1 MAQQR
6 QAYYPTFKGSVDRE
20 VAQSI
25 RLAWDQIYRLKRQIQ
40 GLQSLPPGGG
50 GAAVGPSFST
60 SIATQRQADLGT
72 VIAAGGIQGGDIDA
86 GAIAAAALTKQA
98 QSFNTGIV
106 FSATDHD
113 TVQWTAA
120 DITFSDE
127 TTYSIGSGN
136 TGTMSALTYIYIDT
150 DLSTTVL
157 QVTTTF
163 GNTVGD
169 NKILLCVAQNIADS
183 NQKAFFVPAVG
194 VFGINETVIGDNS
207 IATGKIQALAITAAE
222 IAANTIT
229 AAKIAA
235 LTITAAEIA
244 ATTITGAKM
253 VAGTVTA
260 TQLTGTTL
268 SALYADLGTITAGSL
283 DAVTITGSTI
293 TGGTVRT
300 SASGERV
307 ELTSANTLDVYSSIG
322 AKIFDMQVESVG
334 VKMEGIGKNL
344 DLNVSGILNTVNLQH
359 SGTTRLSVAAS
370 GLTISTKLF
379 MTTSGD
385 IDMGDN
391 DIISAGQIEL
401 DSLISA
407 ATDIECY
414 DSLVPNGTHDLGTDA
429 VRWSN
434 MYISSVVM
442 SGAAVLEDRAA
453 IAAQATHAVVH
464 CVVNGSGKQELRCQ
478 FATGAVQVLAT
489 EP

>member
-1 MAQQR
+1 
-6 QAYYPTFKGSVDRE
+6 

-25 RLAWDQIYRLKRQIQ
+25 RLAWDQIYALKRQIR
-40 GLQSLPPGGG
+40 GLQSLPPGGAG
-50 GAAVGPSFST
+50 GPSFST

-150 DLSTTVL
+150 DVSTTVL

-235 LTITAAEIA
+235 LTITATQIA
-244 ATTITGAKM
+244 ANTITTDQLAATAIDGMTITGA
-253 VAGTVTA
+253 
-260 TQLTGTTL
+260 L
-268 SALYADLGTITAGSL
+268 
-283 DAVTITGSTI
+283 
-293 TGGTVRT
+293 VRT
-300 SASGERV
+300 AASGERV
-307 ELTSANTLDVYSSIG
+307 EISSANTIDFYNSGGTKVSDMDVVGSAVNWSTSEGLSINVNSVLRTFS
-322 AKIFDMQVESVG
+322 ISVG
-334 VKMEGIGKNL
+334 SYPAPVVAQFSAVGLSMNGKNITGVGAL
-344 DLNVSGILNTVNLQH
+344 DCDSIDVSNGNIA
-359 SGTTRLSVAAS
+359 SV
-370 GLTISTKLF
+370 
-379 MTTSGD
+379 
-385 IDMGDN
+385 
-391 DIISAGQIEL
+391 GQIEL

-414 DSLVPNGTHDLGTDA
+414 DSLVPNGTHDLGTEA

-442 SGAAVLEDRAA
+442 SGAAVLENRAA
-453 IAAQATHAVVH
+453 IAAQATHAIVH